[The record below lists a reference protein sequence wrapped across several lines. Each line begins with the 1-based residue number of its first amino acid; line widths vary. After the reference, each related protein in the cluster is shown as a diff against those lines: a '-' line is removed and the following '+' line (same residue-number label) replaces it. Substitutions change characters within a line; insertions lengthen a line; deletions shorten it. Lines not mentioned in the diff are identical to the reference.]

1 MPQASTDMLTKI
13 FQHPEATA
21 LEMQRLRRDNARLQ
35 EENDRLFQE
44 VQANRRLAQLGNQ
57 MANERDA
64 VIKGVIGDLNIVT
77 TYELDNGSA
86 A

>member
-1 MPQASTDMLTKI
+1 MLTKI